1 MPDLSAFPI
10 TKKWPAQHPDRIQL
24 YSLPQ
29 VLEVFLARPAVVRG
43 LNIPPRG

>member
-1 MPDLSAFPI
+1 MKEFG
-10 TKKWPAQHPDRIQL
+10 QVMR
-24 YSLPQ
+24 